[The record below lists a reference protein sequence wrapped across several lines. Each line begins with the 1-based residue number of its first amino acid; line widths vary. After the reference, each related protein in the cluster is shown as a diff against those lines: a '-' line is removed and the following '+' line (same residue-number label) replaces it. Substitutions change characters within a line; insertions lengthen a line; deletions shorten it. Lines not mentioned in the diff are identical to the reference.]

1 MYLSPAW
8 KFKNMQE
15 NTMKAFK
22 KLFHLILGTMLA
34 LSIAGCSAM
43 GASQTNAIQ
52 ASGVIE
58 ATQVNVSP
66 QLSGRVVQVNVSE
79 GGAVKQGDPL
89 LSLDGSLLQAQRKA
103 ASANLDAARSAQQS
117 AQSSLDAAQAQYQSA
132 LDTALSADQQGRT
145 DDWRSSSS
153 GLTQPAWYFT
163 QTEQIQA
170 AQTELDAAQKNL
182 ADKLSNLN
190 NVINGV
196 ENSGFVAAEKRLANA
211 RMAYE
216 DIKAV
221 SQRAQPSNN
230 SALRD
235 AAKSALDDA
244 KNELDRAQQAYND
257 MLTTQAA
264 KDVLK
269 ARAELAVAQ
278 ERYNTAQDQQR
289 ALQTGAMALQ
299 VVAAQKA
306 TQQAQDGLS
315 QAQAGVSQAQ
325 AQLDLIDAQMA
336 QLNVPA
342 PVDGVVLTRN
352 IQPGEVIQ
360 AGMTAMVIGEVSQLK
375 VTVYLAE
382 DKYGQVHLGDHANLK
397 VDSYPNE
404 SFDAVVTRIADQ
416 AEYTPNNVQTK
427 EQRQTTVYAVEL
439 SISNPQGK
447 LIPGMSADVSFGN
460 Q

>member
-1 MYLSPAW
+1 
-8 KFKNMQE
+8 
-15 NTMKAFK
+15 MKAFK
-22 KLFHLILGTMLA
+22 KSFHLTLGALVA
-34 LSIAGCSAM
+34 LSVAGCSAL
-43 GASQTNAIQ
+43 GAGQTSAIQ
-52 ASGVIE
+52 ASGIIE
-58 ATQVNVSP
+58 ATQVDVSP
-66 QLSGRVVQVNVSE
+66 ELSGRVAQVNVHE
-79 GGAVKQGDPL
+79 GDAVKQGDEL

-103 ASANLDAARSAQQS
+103 VTANLEAARSAQQS
-117 AQSSLDAAQAQYQSA
+117 AQSNLDAARTQYQAA
-132 LDTALSADQQGRT
+132 LDAALAADQVSRT
-145 DDWRSSSS
+145 DGWQSTSS

-163 QTEQIQA
+163 QAEQIQA
-170 AQTELDAAQKNL
+170 AQAGLDAAQKNL
-182 ADKLSNLN
+182 DDKQSNLDQ
-190 NVINGV
+190 VINGV
-196 ENSGFVAAEKRLANA
+196 ENSGFVAAEKRLADA
-211 RMAYE
+211 HMAYE
-216 DIKAV
+216 AAKAV
-221 SQRAQPSNN
+221 DQRAQSSNN
-230 SALRD
+230 SELRSASKD
-235 AAKSALDDA
+235 AFDDA
-244 KNELDRAQQAYND
+244 KDELDRAQQAYND

-278 ERYNTAQDQQR
+278 ERSHTAQDQLR
-289 ALQTGAMALQ
+289 ALQTGALAPQ

-306 TQQAQDGLS
+306 MQLAQDGLS

-336 QLNVPA
+336 QLSLSA
-342 PVDGVVLTRN
+342 PVDGMVLARS

-360 AGMTAMVIGEVSQLK
+360 AGMTALVIGEVSQLK

-382 DKYGQVHLGDHANLK
+382 DKYGQVHLGDHASLK

-439 SISNPQGK
+439 SITNPQGK
-447 LIPGMSADVSFGN
+447 LIPGMPVDVTF

>member
-1 MYLSPAW
+1 
-8 KFKNMQE
+8 
-15 NTMKAFK
+15 MKAFK
-22 KLFHLILGTMLA
+22 KPLHLILGALLA
-34 LSIAGCSAM
+34 LSIAGCSAL
-43 GASQTNAIQ
+43 GASQTSAIQ

-66 QLSGRVVQVNVSE
+66 QQSGRVVKVNVNE
-79 GGAVKQGDPL
+79 GQAVKQGDQL
-89 LSLDGSLLQAQRKA
+89 LSLDDSLLQAQRKA
-103 ASANLDAARSAQQS
+103 ASANLDAAHSAQQS
-117 AQSSLDAAQAQYQSA
+117 AQSSLDTAQAQYQSA
-132 LDTALSADQQGRT
+132 LDAALAADQQART
-145 DDWRSSSS
+145 DDWHSSSS

-170 AQTELDAAQKNL
+170 ARAELDAAKTNL
-182 ADKLSNLN
+182 TDKQSNLN

-196 ENSGFVAAEKRLANA
+196 ENSGFVATEKRLANA

-216 DIKAV
+216 AAKAV
-221 SQRAQPSNN
+221 NQRSQSSNN

-235 AAKSALDDA
+235 AARSDFDDA

-289 ALQTGAMALQ
+289 ALQTGAMAPR

-306 TQQAQDGLS
+306 VQQAQNGLS

-325 AQLDLIDAQMA
+325 AQIDLIDAQLA

-352 IQPGEVIQ
+352 VQPGEVIQ
-360 AGMTAMVIGEVSQLK
+360 AGMTALVIGEVSQLK

-447 LIPGMSADVSFGN
+447 LVPGMPVDVSFGS

>member
-1 MYLSPAW
+1 
-8 KFKNMQE
+8 MQE

-22 KLFHLILGTMLA
+22 KPFHLILGTLLA
-34 LSIAGCSAM
+34 LSIAGCSAL
-43 GASQTNAIQ
+43 GASQSSAIQ

-66 QLSGRVVQVNVSE
+66 QLSGRVAQVNVKE
-79 GGAVKQGDPL
+79 GEAVKQGDQL
-89 LSLDGSLLQAQRKA
+89 LSLDDSLLQAQRKA
-103 ASANLDAARSAQQS
+103 AAANLDAARSAQQS
-117 AQSSLDAAQAQYQSA
+117 AQSSLDAAQAQYQAA
-132 LDTALSADQQGRT
+132 LDAALAADQQART

-163 QTEQIQA
+163 QPEQIQA
-170 AQTELDAAQKNL
+170 AQAELDAAKTNL
-182 ADKLSNLN
+182 ADKQSNLN

-211 RMAYE
+211 RIAYE
-216 DIKAV
+216 AAKAV
-221 SQRAQPSNN
+221 DQRSQSSNN

-235 AAKSALDDA
+235 AAKSASDDA
-244 KNELDRAQQAYND
+244 KDELDRAQQAYND

-289 ALQTGAMALQ
+289 ALQTGAMAPQ

-306 TQQAQDGLS
+306 VQQAQDGLN

-325 AQLDLIDAQMA
+325 AQVDLIDAQLA

-342 PVDGVVLTRN
+342 PVDGVVL
-352 IQPGEVIQ
+352 Q
-360 AGMTAMVIGEVSQLK
+360 AGMTALVIGEVSQLK

-382 DKYGQVHLGDHANLK
+382 DKYGQVHLGDHASLK

-447 LIPGMSADVSFGN
+447 LIPGMPVDVSFSN

>member
-1 MYLSPAW
+1 
-8 KFKNMQE
+8 
-15 NTMKAFK
+15 MKVFTK
-22 KLFHLILGTMLA
+22 IFHLILGALIA
-34 LSIAGCSAM
+34 LSIAGCSAL
-43 GASQTNAIQ
+43 GASQASAIQ
-52 ASGVIE
+52 ASGIIE
-58 ATQVNVSP
+58 ATQVDVSP
-66 QLSGRVVQVNVSE
+66 ELSGRVVRVNANE
-79 GGAVKQGDPL
+79 GDTVKQGDEL

-103 ASANLDAARSAQQS
+103 AAASLEAARSAQQS
-117 AQSSLDAAQAQYQSA
+117 AQSNLDAAQAQHQAA
-132 LDTALSADQQGRT
+132 LDAALAADQQART
-145 DDWRSSSS
+145 DDWHTTSS

-163 QTEQIQA
+163 RAEQIQA
-170 AQTELDAAQKNL
+170 AQAELNTAQQNL
-182 ADKLSNLN
+182 KDKQSNLDQ
-190 NVINGV
+190 VVKGV
-196 ENSGFVAAEKRLANA
+196 ENSGFVAAEKRLADA

-216 DIKAV
+216 AAKAV
-221 SQRAQPSNN
+221 DQRAQSGNN
-230 SALRD
+230 AELRD
-235 AAKSALDDA
+235 AAKSAFDDA
-244 KNELDRAQQAYND
+244 KDELDRAQQSYND

-278 ERYNTAQDQQR
+278 ERNQTAQDQLR
-289 ALQTGAMALQ
+289 ALRTGALAPQ
-299 VVAAQKA
+299 VVAAQK
-306 TQQAQDGLS
+306 TVQQAQDGLS
-315 QAQAGVSQAQ
+315 QAQAGVNQAQ

-336 QLNVPA
+336 QLDVPA

-360 AGMTAMVIGEVSQLK
+360 GGMTALVIGEVSAIPERGWTLK

-382 DKYGQVHLGDHANLK
+382 DKYGLVHLGDHASLK

-447 LIPGMSADVSFGN
+447 LVPGMPVDVTFTASPVIR
-460 Q
+460 

>member
-1 MYLSPAW
+1 
-8 KFKNMQE
+8 
-15 NTMKAFK
+15 MKAFK
-22 KLFHLILGTMLA
+22 KPLHLVLGTLLA
-34 LSIAGCSAM
+34 LSVAGCSAL
-43 GASQTNAIQ
+43 GASQTSAIQ
-52 ASGVIE
+52 ASGIIE
-58 ATQVNVSP
+58 ATQVNVSS
-66 QLSGRVVQVNVSE
+66 QLSGRVAQVNVNE
-79 GGAVKQGDPL
+79 GQSVKQGDQL

-117 AQSSLDAAQAQYQSA
+117 AQSGLDAAQAQYQAA
-132 LDTALSADQQGRT
+132 LDAALAADQQART
-145 DDWRSSSS
+145 DDWRISSS
-153 GLTQPAWYFT
+153 GLSQPAWYFT
-163 QTEQIQA
+163 LAEQIQA
-170 AQTELDAAQKNL
+170 AQAELDAAQKNL
-182 ADKLSNLN
+182 ADKQANLN
-190 NVINGV
+190 TVINGV

-211 RMAYE
+211 RMAY
-216 DIKAV
+216 DAANAV
-221 SQRAQPSNN
+221 NQRSQSGNN

-235 AAKSALDDA
+235 AAKSAFDDA
-244 KNELDRAQQAYND
+244 KDELDRAQQAYND

-289 ALQTGAMALQ
+289 ALQTGAMAPQ

-306 TQQAQDGLS
+306 VQQAQDGLS

-325 AQLDLIDAQMA
+325 AQMDLIDAQMA

-382 DKYGQVHLGDHANLK
+382 DNYGQVHLGDHASLK

-404 SFDAVVTRIADQ
+404 SFDAAVTRIADQ

-447 LIPGMSADVSFGN
+447 LIPGMPVDVSFGN

>member
-1 MYLSPAW
+1 
-8 KFKNMQE
+8 MQE

-22 KLFHLILGTMLA
+22 KPFHLILGTLLA
-34 LSIAGCSAM
+34 LSIAGCSAL
-43 GASQTNAIQ
+43 GASQSSAIQ

-66 QLSGRVVQVNVSE
+66 QLSGRVAQVNVKE
-79 GGAVKQGDPL
+79 GEAVKQGDQL
-89 LSLDGSLLQAQRKA
+89 LSLDDSLLQAQRKA
-103 ASANLDAARSAQQS
+103 AAANLDAARSAQQS
-117 AQSSLDAAQAQYQSA
+117 AQSSLDAAQAQYQAA
-132 LDTALSADQQGRT
+132 LDAALAADQQART

-163 QTEQIQA
+163 QPEQIQA
-170 AQTELDAAQKNL
+170 AQAELDAAKTNL
-182 ADKLSNLN
+182 ADKQSNLN

-211 RMAYE
+211 RIAYE
-216 DIKAV
+216 AAKAV
-221 SQRAQPSNN
+221 DQRSQSSNN

-235 AAKSALDDA
+235 AAKSASDDA
-244 KNELDRAQQAYND
+244 KDELDRAQQAYND

-278 ERYNTAQDQQR
+278 EHYNTAQDQQR
-289 ALQTGAMALQ
+289 ALQTGAMAPQ

-306 TQQAQDGLS
+306 VQQAQDGLN

-325 AQLDLIDAQMA
+325 AQVDLIDAQLA

-360 AGMTAMVIGEVSQLK
+360 AGMTALVIGEVSQLK

-382 DKYGQVHLGDHANLK
+382 DKYGQVHLGDHASLK

-447 LIPGMSADVSFGN
+447 LIPGMPVDVSFSN

>member
-1 MYLSPAW
+1 
-8 KFKNMQE
+8 
-15 NTMKAFK
+15 MKAFK
-22 KLFHLILGTMLA
+22 KPLHLILGALLA
-34 LSIAGCSAM
+34 LSIAGCSAL
-43 GASQTNAIQ
+43 GASQTSAIQ

-66 QLSGRVVQVNVSE
+66 QQSGRVVKVNVNE
-79 GGAVKQGDPL
+79 GQAVKQGDQL
-89 LSLDGSLLQAQRKA
+89 LSLDDSLLQAQRKA
-103 ASANLDAARSAQQS
+103 ASANLDAAHSAQQS
-117 AQSSLDAAQAQYQSA
+117 AQSSLDTAQAQYQSA
-132 LDTALSADQQGRT
+132 LDAALAADQEART
-145 DDWRSSSS
+145 DDWHSSSS

-170 AQTELDAAQKNL
+170 ARAELDAAKTNL
-182 ADKLSNLN
+182 TDKQSNLN

-196 ENSGFVAAEKRLANA
+196 ENSGFVATEKRLANA

-216 DIKAV
+216 AAKAV
-221 SQRAQPSNN
+221 NQRSQSSNN

-235 AAKSALDDA
+235 AARSDFDDA

-289 ALQTGAMALQ
+289 ALQTGAMAPR

-306 TQQAQDGLS
+306 VQQAQNGLS

-325 AQLDLIDAQMA
+325 AQIDLIDAQLA

-352 IQPGEVIQ
+352 VQPGEVIQ
-360 AGMTAMVIGEVSQLK
+360 AGMTALVIGEVSQLK

-447 LIPGMSADVSFGN
+447 LVPGMPVDVSFGS